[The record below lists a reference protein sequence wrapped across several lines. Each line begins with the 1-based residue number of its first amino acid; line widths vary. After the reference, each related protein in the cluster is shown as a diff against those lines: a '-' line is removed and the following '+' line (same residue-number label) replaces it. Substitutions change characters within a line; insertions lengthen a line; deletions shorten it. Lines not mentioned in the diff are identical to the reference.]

1 MRTVRADKPLPA
13 AFVRDSSSS
22 REAFSYQNSTNL
34 RNNYPIYSRGLSSQ
48 KRDRVGL
55 CWAPSLASSRQ
66 SNCPLSSWMAVA
78 RALVVGVNKIDLF
91 DLSMTKCYGNLSS
104 FAFKRM
110 TRTAASNSFRLLAQ
124 ESCSFSSSSTTRSN
138 LAQTSCSLTPLSHG
152 WEMFTRLC
160 CSGSWANERKT
171 FQENL
176 IKRGTLI
183 KIFSRGPWP
192 DSVVKRPLEHRAA
205 LTTDYHNK
213 MITWNVSR
221 RCN

>member
-55 CWAPSLASSRQ
+55 CWPSYLAWSRQ
-66 SNCPLSSWMAVA
+66 SNFPLSSWMAVA

-104 FAFKRM
+104 FAFERM
-110 TRTAASNSFRLLAQ
+110 TRTAASNSFRLLFWLLAQ
-124 ESCSFSSSSTTRSN
+124 ESCSFSSSSTTKSN

-152 WEMFTRLC
+152 WEMFTRLLLWKMGEWEKDI
-160 CSGSWANERKT
+160 SGEFN
-171 FQENL
+171 
-176 IKRGTLI
+176 
-183 KIFSRGPWP
+183 
-192 DSVVKRPLEHRAA
+192 
-205 LTTDYHNK
+205 
-213 MITWNVSR
+213 
-221 RCN
+221 